1 MPVEF
6 SITLVQSFSSFYN
19 FLHLL
24 FILYAILIDDVIV
37 VITTANLIANIEQL
51 SKPVF
56 MFETLVK
63 NVEQRM
69 RFQVL
74 ADVLEERAVLFGR
87 REISR
92 TLADELSE
100 LSRNSAPKVRV
111 VW

>member
-1 MPVEF
+1 MPVEL
-6 SITLVQSFSSFYN
+6 SITLVQFFASFYN

-37 VITTANLIANIEQL
+37 VITTTNLIANIEQL

-56 MFETLVK
+56 MFETLMK

-92 TLADELSE
+92 TLADKLSE
-100 LSRNSAPKVRV
+100 LSRNSTSEVRV